1 MTHYN
6 AATIREPIETRL
18 GVLLALIVTVIMGVW
33 TASGDSTAK
42 YALYALPGL
51 IMLACAMAMRWHV
64 AIDVRSFH
72 AFLIYVGLALIV
84 TLYNGYGQLATR
96 DIMIV
101 CSYLLMFAISIR
113 VPPFVADACLA
124 SLALCTVLVAL
135 NVGIVLDFDFL
146 TSGGILESTLAFP
159 LGIVFLYFTG
169 TRQWGRAAVAFVLF
183 FLAFKRIAFAGVA
196 LVLALEFALAMVGRR
211 RIGRPIAVLVVISLS
226 IVALFLLQIFD
237 YVSVLLNNEQMSASY
252 LSLGR
257 SEFAEAIWT
266 QMRNSGL
273 GHLLLGFGPGAA
285 DQLLTGSFVETNPHN
300 DWLKIAFDYGAV
312 GFIAVHAVLYLIHPN
327 TPLGNRLYIY
337 LAVLMMTDNVLI
349 YVFYFVYLFLFLRN
363 PGPADR
369 HSFAVRRHP
378 SGPQGWE
385 LGQ

>member
-1 MTHYN
+1 MTHYD
-6 AATIREPIETRL
+6 AATIRGPVETRL
-18 GVLLALIVTVIMGVW
+18 GLLLSLVVTAIMGVW

-42 YALYALPGL
+42 YSLYALPGL
-51 IMLACAMAMRWHV
+51 TMLACAMAMRWRV

-72 AFLIYVGLALIV
+72 AVLIYAGLALIV
-84 TLYNGYGQLATR
+84 ILYNGYGQLATR

-101 CSYLLMFAISIR
+101 GSYLLMLAISVR

-135 NVGIVLDFDFL
+135 NAGIVLDVDFL

-159 LGIVFLYFTG
+159 LGIVFLYFTS
-169 TRQWGRAAVAFVLF
+169 TRQWGRAAIAFVLF

-211 RIGRPIAVLVVISLS
+211 RIGRPIAVLVVVTLS
-226 IVALFLLQIFD
+226 IFALFLLQIFD

-266 QMRNSGL
+266 QMRNSGV
-273 GHLLLGFGPGAA
+273 GHLLLGFGPAAA
-285 DQLLTGSFVETNPHN
+285 DQLLTGNFVETNPHN

-312 GFIAVHAVLYLIHPN
+312 GFIAFHAVLYLIHPN

-337 LAVLMMTDNVLI
+337 LAVVMMTDNVLI

-363 PGPADR
+363 SGLEDR
-369 HSFAVRRHP
+369 RSVAAPRHP
-378 SGPQGWE
+378 LGPQRWE